1 MSSHPWGSRTVTA
14 GTRRGRV
21 RSGRRLSGLVVVGR
35 VGGHLVL
42 DLGLRRGRRLRVE
55 EEVTREG
62 GMIIGRLASMYLLVV
77 IVLGWFRS
85 HFNERF
91 ILLHARRDDKHMFIC
106 YPIVHTHTSYYE

>member
-1 MSSHPWGSRTVTA
+1 
-14 GTRRGRV
+14 
-21 RSGRRLSGLVVVGR
+21 
-35 VGGHLVL
+35 
-42 DLGLRRGRRLRVE
+42 
-55 EEVTREG
+55 
-62 GMIIGRLASMYLLVV
+62 MIIGRLVSMYLLVV